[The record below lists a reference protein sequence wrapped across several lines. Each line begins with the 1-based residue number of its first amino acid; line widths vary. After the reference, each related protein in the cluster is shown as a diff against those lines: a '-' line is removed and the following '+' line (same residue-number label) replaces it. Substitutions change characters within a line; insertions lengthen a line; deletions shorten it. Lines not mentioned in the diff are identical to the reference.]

1 MDITFNMDSFENKK
15 VDNIQFQKMVLVFNA
30 LQDGWS
36 VKKRDDAFIFTKSHE
51 GRKEVLLETYL
62 QKFLKSNLDISK
74 CIM

>member
-1 MDITFNMDSFENKK
+1 
-15 VDNIQFQKMVLVFNA
+15 MVLVFNA